1 MWNIQSMCLQFT
13 VWTSLPDQ
21 HSTVNSSQL
30 THRLLDVPV
39 NVKSDQQTRRH
50 QQVLQDDDHC
60 ELPRALAPVDHAASV
75 SIHPPP
81 VHQVLWVSCRSSARL
96 STRVGKKRGREQWLT
111 EKKPLVIYTLFCL
124 CVCGWSGVTHTC
136 ARARTQH
143 EGEAGVRPAHRE
155 LIGWQ
160 CAPLQRRSLRCR
172 WRIKNPCETAHIMY
186 AWITVMFPYDSW
198 GGVRTQ
204 KWSCDIK
211 F

>member
-1 MWNIQSMCLQFT
+1 M
-13 VWTSLPDQ
+13 WTSLPDQ

-96 STRVGKKRGREQWLT
+96 STRVGKKRRRGREQWLT

-124 CVCGWSGVTHTC
+124 CVCVGVVGCYTHMR
-136 ARARTQH
+136 ARAHTAWGRGRSETSAPRADWLTVCSAAAKVTAMPVEDKKPKWNRPH
-143 EGEAGVRPAHRE
+143 HVRLNHSNVPIWFMRGCKDTKVVVWH
-155 LIGWQ
+155 
-160 CAPLQRRSLRCR
+160 
-172 WRIKNPCETAHIMY
+172 
-186 AWITVMFPYDSW
+186 
-198 GGVRTQ
+198 
-204 KWSCDIK
+204 
-211 F
+211 

>member
-1 MWNIQSMCLQFT
+1 MCLQFT

-81 VHQVLWVSCRSSARL
+81 VHQVL
-96 STRVGKKRGREQWLT
+96 
-111 EKKPLVIYTLFCL
+111 
-124 CVCGWSGVTHTC
+124 
-136 ARARTQH
+136 
-143 EGEAGVRPAHRE
+143 
-155 LIGWQ
+155 
-160 CAPLQRRSLRCR
+160 
-172 WRIKNPCETAHIMY
+172 
-186 AWITVMFPYDSW
+186 
-198 GGVRTQ
+198 
-204 KWSCDIK
+204 
-211 F
+211 